1 MFIKCIASDGWNSL
15 GFPSTA
21 SLFLQLKCSN
31 LSHELSMI
39 LNIQLS
45 NINASRIKQAHG
57 YIWDHSRDHVL
68 ILYAMLLF
76 MLHYFIQYSGSSECL
91 FTLRII
97 LWCEPTLLKKQR
109 KETVKTNRVK
119 QVDYSTWKKKIFGA
133 KSCTVFFGCPYK
145 TKIKHMSMNTP
156 SLLISL
162 VYAVLFCMKILFN
175 DSTHPSLANAQGKSS
190 LDFILNSNFTVILKF
205 ILSSGS
211 RLHFELFKQG
221 RETKSLV
228 TSTYK
233 TFTKQ
238 CIILS

>member
-1 MFIKCIASDGWNSL
+1 MLIECIASARWNSL

-57 YIWDHSRDHVL
+57 QIWDHSRDHVL

-109 KETVKTNRVK
+109 KEAVETNRVK
-119 QVDYSTWKKKIFGA
+119 QVVYSTWKKNLWSKVMHSFLWMSLEN
-133 KSCTVFFGCPYK
+133 KNK
-145 TKIKHMSMNTP
+145 THVNEHPITSHIV
-156 SLLISL
+156 SLCYSFLYENSL
-162 VYAVLFCMKILFN
+162 
-175 DSTHPSLANAQGKSS
+175 Q
-190 LDFILNSNFTVILKF
+190 
-205 ILSSGS
+205 
-211 RLHFELFKQG
+211 
-221 RETKSLV
+221 
-228 TSTYK
+228 
-233 TFTKQ
+233 
-238 CIILS
+238 